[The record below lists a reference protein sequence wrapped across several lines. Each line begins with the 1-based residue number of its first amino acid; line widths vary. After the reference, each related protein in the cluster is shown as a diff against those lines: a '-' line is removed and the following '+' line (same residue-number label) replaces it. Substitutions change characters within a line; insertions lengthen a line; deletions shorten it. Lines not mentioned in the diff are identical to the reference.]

1 MHPNNFI
8 NKQALKLEIRK
19 EMRENG
25 VKPSTKM
32 VNEILTDILNQIGIR
47 SCVVVKRHCE
57 ELKPL
62 NAAQVVEIAQTT
74 GQIF

>member
-1 MHPNNFI
+1 VHPNNFI

-32 VNEILTDILNQIGIR
+32 VNEILTDILKQIDIR
-47 SCVVVKRHCE
+47 SFVVVKRYCE
-57 ELKPL
+57 H
-62 NAAQVVEIAQTT
+62 V
-74 GQIF
+74 